1 MVTRTL
7 PDIAASSESTLPG
20 SSRSET
26 RFQYQAPSPS
36 ILVGFDTCDY
46 TDNTVSLEGSSAH
59 SSCGRDAMGGSSSK
73 EASRSGFRYVATEPD
88 IFELPIRGTN
98 LKNPVDVYETDFKN
112 KKWDEI
118 SCPECRATMGYED
131 VEQYADRETFAKY
144 SDLALRGAVN
154 QAPDF
159 VWCPNGCESGQ
170 IHEDGNE
177 KPIVTCV
184 KCSFKFCFRHQVR
197 WHEQLTCAEYDS
209 FVSDPENFR
218 SRIEIL
224 NEEAEKLR
232 LDEQL
237 ARRTQEEADQKLAQS
252 LMAAEQREE
261 AERQAQRERAERERR
276 EEAERR
282 RLQAERMAMQQKAEK
297 MRMEAARKRE
307 EDELSRR
314 TVERT
319 TKPCP
324 GCKWPIEKNSG
335 CSHMTYV

>member
-1 MVTRTL
+1 
-7 PDIAASSESTLPG
+7 
-20 SSRSET
+20 
-26 RFQYQAPSPS
+26 
-36 ILVGFDTCDY
+36 
-46 TDNTVSLEGSSAH
+46 
-59 SSCGRDAMGGSSSK
+59 
-73 EASRSGFRYVATEPD
+73 
-88 IFELPIRGTN
+88 
-98 LKNPVDVYETDFKN
+98 
-112 KKWDEI
+112 
-118 SCPECRATMGYED
+118 MGYED

-144 SDLALRGAVN
+144 SDLALREAVS

-170 IHEDGNE
+170 IHEAGNE
-177 KPIVTCV
+177 HPIATCV

-209 FVSDPENFR
+209 LVSDPENFR
-218 SRIEIL
+218 SRIDIL

-232 LDEQL
+232 LEEQS
-237 ARRTQEEADQKLAQS
+237 AKRTQEEADRKLAQS

-282 RLQAERMAMQQKAEK
+282 RLQAERMAMQQQAEK

-335 CSHMTYV
+335 CSHMTLRPMINAPGIPQALGLFRGWALLFAANAETPLI